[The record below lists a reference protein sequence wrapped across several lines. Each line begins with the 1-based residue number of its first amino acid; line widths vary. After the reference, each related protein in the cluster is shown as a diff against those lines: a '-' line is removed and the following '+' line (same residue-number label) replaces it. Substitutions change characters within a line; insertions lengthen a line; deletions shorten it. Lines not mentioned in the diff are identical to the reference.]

1 MVREASAGV
10 VARARIATRSA
21 RLRSVDGEAGV
32 KRKSLLRRVPRRA
45 RAAASR
51 GSETAGVNAPTG
63 RALSAAVGRLALV
76 RVEVWAE
83 AGASSSAIAISD
95 APPAAAM
102 ACNFLTA

>member
-10 VARARIATRSA
+10 LARARIATRSA
-21 RLRSVDGEAGV
+21 RLRSDEGEAGV
-32 KRKSLLRRVPRRA
+32 KRKSVLRRVPRRA
-45 RAAASR
+45 SAAASR

-63 RALSAAVGRLALV
+63 RALSAAGRFALV
-76 RVEVWAE
+76 RAEVWAE